1 MPALR
6 ISLGHLVSFVTGFLL
21 GWVIGGCLV
30 ALYRLD
36 RHLLLINATPPPTP
50 APPESVLDQ
59 DDLSTEWPARKVVVG
74 RDGAEKQ
81 SRAPSPLGH
90 IVGRRVRVR

>member
-6 ISLGHLVSFVTGFLL
+6 ISLGHLVSFITGFLL

-36 RHLLLINATPPPTP
+36 RHLMLINATPPPTP

-59 DDLSTEWPARKVVVG
+59 DDLATEWPARKVVVG

-81 SRAPSPLGH
+81 SRAPSRLGH